1 MMFLRTVLLLVFT
14 AGVAVAARDI
24 VLSSHESASG
34 RFVADFPGKVKS
46 SSRTVPSPAGGLT
59 VTSEIATAKGQS
71 DVVFAVAYTD
81 YPATF
86 ANLDASKL
94 LTAVRDGMKT
104 RDGTIANEKDLV
116 VDGDRPAGIEV
127 QFDYGKTHARA
138 HLHLIGTRL
147 YQVTVTGTKDD
158 VESKPASLFLASFK
172 LRK

>member
-1 MMFLRTVLLLVFT
+1 MMFLRALLVMLVV
-14 AGVAVAARDI
+14 AGIAVAGRDI
-24 VLSSHESASG
+24 ALTAHESKG
-34 RFVADFPGKVKS
+34 GQFVADFPGKVKS

-104 RDGTIANEKDLV
+104 RDGTIANEKVLV
-116 VDGDRPAGIEV
+116 DVR
-127 QFDYGKTHARA
+127 QFA
-138 HLHLIGTRL
+138 
-147 YQVTVTGTKDD
+147 
-158 VESKPASLFLASFK
+158 
-172 LRK
+172 